1 MQSNRFAK
9 KLSSTAFRLVMNVK
23 RNEIKKEVSL
33 PAWLM
38 IITSGLL
45 AFGVNA
51 ETGTIPEPVKQLEK
65 QGIEI
70 IKPFKTP
77 AGVEGWLGKYQDA
90 GVTIYLTPDK
100 KHAISG
106 YMYDEKGNNLSEKI
120 INDEIYIPAGRA
132 MWKKLTAA
140 EGITEGSDKA
150 SCKVVVFADTFCPY
164 CKQFWKAVQPAV
176 KADKVEMKTLLV
188 AMLKPESGRYASAI
202 LSASDPVKAWRDFEI
217 SNGKI
222 SPTLP
227 ERTPEAASK
236 QIMYNQHLMD
246 TLGANGTPA
255 IYYLSKDSRLQ
266 QIVGMPDEEML
277 KNLLA
282 CK

>member
-1 MQSNRFAK
+1 MPGNRFANQLPHAALRCAMNLKDK
-9 KLSSTAFRLVMNVK
+9 KMKKAVNLYTRLV
-23 RNEIKKEVSL
+23 
-33 PAWLM
+33 
-38 IITSGLL
+38 IIASGVF

-51 ETGTIPEPVKQLEK
+51 DTGTIPEPVKQLEK

-77 AGVEGWLGKYQDA
+77 AGVDGWLGKYQDA

-132 MWKKLTAA
+132 MWKKLAAA

-150 SCKVVVFADTFCPY
+150 SCKVVVFADPFCPY

-176 KADKVEMKTLLV
+176 QADKIELKTLLV
-188 AMLKPESGRYASAI
+188 AVLKPESGRYASAM
-202 LSASDPVKAWRDFEI
+202 LSASDPAKAWHDFEM

-227 ERTPEAASK
+227 QRTPEAASR

-255 IYYLSKDSRLQ
+255 IYYLSKDRRLQ

-277 KNLLA
+277 KNLVA